1 MNLGV
6 QSLKELATHEVVT
19 KRLDYSTY
27 LNGTTK
33 DELDGLGRL
42 AGNYK
47 IHASKTTIDAL
58 YGGKRVKFVS
68 PRGGPVSDWEHFKGI
83 FESIYRATLTKF
95 IEGKDEFS
103 IVESKNGPREWFI
116 SDVDGM
122 NKVWLTRR
130 GDLKQKSSFW
140 HRHDYF
146 IEDGALVILYDRYNE
161 NMEKDLNVR
170 NFITAD
176 NQGNIFR
183 KFTWTQAWNLN
194 LPNVEFKITK
204 VMWAHRVP
212 AYSCTIS

>member
-1 MNLGV
+1 MNG
-6 QSLKELATHEVVT
+6 AT
-19 KRLDYSTY
+19 R
-27 LNGTTK
+27 

-42 AGNYK
+42 TGNYK
-47 IHASKTTIDAL
+47 IHASKTTFDAL
-58 YGGKRVKFVS
+58 HEGKRVVFVS
-68 PRGGPVSDWEHFKGI
+68 PRGPVSDWEHFKGI

-161 NMEKDLNVR
+161 KMEKDLNVR

-176 NQGNIFR
+176 KQGNIFR

-204 VMWAHRVP
+204 VMSAHRVP